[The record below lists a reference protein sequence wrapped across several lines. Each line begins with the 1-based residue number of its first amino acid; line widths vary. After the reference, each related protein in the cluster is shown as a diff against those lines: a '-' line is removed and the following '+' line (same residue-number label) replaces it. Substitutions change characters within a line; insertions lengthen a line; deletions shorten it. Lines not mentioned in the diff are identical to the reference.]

1 MNWRETFDALCDRKM
16 READAEPIDPL
27 ETIEE
32 HDLWPAA
39 RRIGSEWTRALYGG
53 DAVLAP
59 EPADRPA
66 VSLVFVQTR
75 DGNTGA
81 ADPAELGGG
90 PTDMHLIYEGLS
102 RVAADAVL
110 AGAGS
115 ARGHRSFFSVWRRE
129 LIALREELGLP
140 RHPAQIVASRDGR
153 LDVRSALLFNV
164 PAVRVILLG
173 GRACIKSCWTAL
185 VDRPWIDIVPIE
197 DDDWHA
203 ALATLR
209 RDHGIHRISAIGGR
223 RVATSLIDAGV
234 VQDLWLTT
242 TSVNGGE
249 PDTPY
254 YVGAKPPR
262 LELVVRKVA
271 RSAETITFEQKSVS
285 P

>member
-1 MNWRETFDALCDRKM
+1 VNWRETFDALCDRKM
-16 READAEPIDPL
+16 READAEAIAPL

-164 PAVRVILLG
+164 PAVLRCSLLHTWSWNRRAPNPASTNSTSG
-173 GRACIKSCWTAL
+173 GGSWRTSRC
-185 VDRPWIDIVPIE
+185 RP
-197 DDDWHA
+197 A
-203 ALATLR
+203 AASSTFR
-209 RDHGIHRISAIGGR
+209 
-223 RVATSLIDAGV
+223 TSSGSDV
-234 VQDLWLTT
+234 C
-242 TSVNGGE
+242 
-249 PDTPY
+249 DT
-254 YVGAKPPR
+254 
-262 LELVVRKVA
+262 
-271 RSAETITFEQKSVS
+271 
-285 P
+285 